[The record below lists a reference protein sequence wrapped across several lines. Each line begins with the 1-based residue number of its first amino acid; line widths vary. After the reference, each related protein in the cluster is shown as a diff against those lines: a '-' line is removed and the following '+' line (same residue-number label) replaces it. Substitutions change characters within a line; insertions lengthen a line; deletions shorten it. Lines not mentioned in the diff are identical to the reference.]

1 MIIATSGHVDHG
13 KTSLV
18 RRLTGIDTD
27 RLVEEK
33 KRGLTIDLGYAYCSR
48 GSNQL
53 GFIDVPGHTK
63 FINNMVAGV
72 GEIDFGLLVIAADDG
87 PMPQTQEHLAILN
100 LIGVTKGAIALTKT
114 DRVDARR
121 VAEVTE
127 QIKSLAMDTFLSQ
140 DNCEIFKISN
150 ETGDGIEALA
160 DYLYDTSSRLESK
173 SATGFFRLSIDRC
186 FSVKGSGLVVTGSVL
201 AGQASVGDQ
210 VLINPGQHIARIR
223 GIHRQNKPSDMGR
236 AGDRCA
242 INISA
247 QGLEKTDIHRGS
259 HLSTKLDKRETERCD
274 IALHILP
281 DEARSL
287 KHWTSVHVHFAASH
301 TRGRVATLDS
311 TAIAPGTTGLAQLV
325 LTEPLNLCVGDSI
338 IIRDQAAERTLG
350 GGFVLDP
357 VSVVRGRAKPDR
369 VALLNKIKTA
379 WDSRQ
384 VDITLTSSIDANPL
398 GVPISTIENA
408 FNFTKSEIEEH
419 LGLIHQ
425 TGKPIA
431 TLEKASSDQI
441 YLSEDDQLIS
451 DQNLK
456 NLTSSMSE
464 KLQSLLNNDKQ
475 KNGATLSQISSM
487 ISNKLSAGVATLAA
501 NSLVAKEKW
510 SFANGLYGLS
520 GHRAEMSSAAAKL
533 WEKVE
538 PILQSDPI
546 RPPVVHD
553 LAKTLNLPPRA
564 LEKLLSELTKLGYL
578 IKPVSNRYF
587 LPEGISQLELHVH
600 ETSRLNADG
609 KFSVKE
615 YRDVTQI
622 GRNLCIE
629 ILEYFDIK
637 RITQRIGDQ
646 RITIAK
652 QS

>member
-18 RRLTGIDTD
+18 KRLTGTDTD
-27 RLVEEK
+27 RLDEEK

-48 GSNQL
+48 GDDQL
-53 GFIDVPGHTK
+53 GFIDVPGHIR

-87 PMPQTQEHLAILN
+87 PMPQTREHLAILN
-100 LIGVTKGAIALTKT
+100 LIGVTQGAVALTKT
-114 DRVDARR
+114 DRVDAHRI
-121 VAEVTE
+121 AEVKE
-127 QIKSLAMDTFLSQ
+127 QINLMTADTFLSQ
-140 DNCEIFKISN
+140 GNCEIFEVSN
-150 ETGDGIEALA
+150 ETGEGIESLA
-160 DYLYDTSSRLESK
+160 DYLFGASARIESK

-186 FSVKGSGLVVTGSVL
+186 FSIKGSGLVVTGSVL
-201 AGQASVGDQ
+201 SGQASVGDQ

-223 GIHRQNKPSDMGR
+223 GIHRQNKQAETSR

-242 INISA
+242 INLSA

-259 HLSTKLDKRETERCD
+259 HLSTNLARGETERCD
-274 IALHILP
+274 IALSILP
-281 DEARSL
+281 DESKSL

-311 TAIAPGTTGLAQLV
+311 TAIAPGKNGLAQLV
-325 LTEPLNLCVGDSI
+325 LTEPLSLCVGDSI

-350 GGFVLDP
+350 GGIVLDP
-357 VSVVRGRAKPDR
+357 VSVIRGRAKPDR
-369 VALLNKIKTA
+369 VTLLSEIRSA
-379 WDSRQ
+379 WNTGLT
-384 VDITLTSSIDANPL
+384 DITLK
-398 GVPISTIENA
+398 STINTRPFGVFASTLEHA
-408 FNFTKSEIEEH
+408 FNFTRTELEAH
-419 LGLIHQ
+419 LQLINQ
-425 TGKPIA
+425 AIDKDP
-431 TLEKASSDQI
+431 SSKI
-441 YLSEDDQLIS
+441 LKSEDDQLIS
-451 DQNLK
+451 EVNLK
-456 NLTSSMSE
+456 TLSASMSE
-464 KLQSLLNNDKQ
+464 KLESLLKNDRQ
-475 KNGATLSQISSM
+475 KNGATLNQIIATVSS
-487 ISNKLSAGVATLAA
+487 KLTTGIATLAA
-501 NSLVAKEKW
+501 NSLVATKKW
-510 SFANGLYGLS
+510 SFINGQYSLY
-520 GHRAEMSSAAAKL
+520 GHRAELSGAASKL

-538 PILQSDPI
+538 PILKTDPI

-578 IKPVSNRYF
+578 VKPASNRYF
-587 LPEGISQLELHVH
+587 LPEGISQLEHHVY
-600 ETSRLNADG
+600 ETAGLNADG

-646 RITIAK
+646 RITIAQK
-652 QS
+652 P

>member
-33 KRGLTIDLGYAYCSR
+33 ERGLTIDLGYAYCSR
-48 GSNQL
+48 DGHQL

-114 DRVDARR
+114 DRVDSRR
-121 VAEVTE
+121 IAQVTE
-127 QIKSLAMDTFLSQ
+127 QIKLLAMDTFLSK
-140 DNCEIFKISN
+140 DDCRIFEVSN
-150 ETGDGIEALA
+150 ETGEGIEALA

-223 GIHRQNKPSDMGR
+223 GIHRQNKPSDTGH

-259 HLSTKLDKRETERCD
+259 HLSTNLNKGETERCD
-274 IALHILP
+274 ITLRILP
-281 DEARSL
+281 DQTRSL
-287 KHWTSVHVHFAASH
+287 KHWTSVNVHFAASR
-301 TRGRVATLDS
+301 TQGRVATLNS

-325 LTEPLNLCVGDSI
+325 LTEPLSLCVGDRI
-338 IIRDQAAERTLG
+338 IIRDQAAQRTLG

-369 VALLNKIKTA
+369 VALLSKIKTA
-379 WDSRQ
+379 WDTGN
-384 VDITLTSSIDANPL
+384 VDLTLKGSIDANPFGL
-398 GVPISTIENA
+398 STSTIENA
-408 FNFTKSEIEEH
+408 FNFTRTEIEEH
-419 LGLIHQ
+419 LGLVHQ
-425 TGKPIA
+425 TTKPTA
-431 TLEKASSDQI
+431 SLDNASSKQI

-456 NLTSSMSE
+456 KLTASMSE
-464 KLQSLLNNDKQ
+464 KIQSLLKNDKQ
-475 KNGATLSQISSM
+475 KNGATLSQIRAT
-487 ISNKLSAGVATLAA
+487 ISGKLSVGVATLAA
-501 NSLVAKEKW
+501 NSLVANEKW
-510 SFANGLYGLS
+510 SFDNGIYGVS

-538 PILQSDPI
+538 PILKSDPI

-587 LPEGISQLELHVH
+587 LLEGISQLEQYVY

-609 KFSVKE
+609 KFTVKE
-615 YRDVTQI
+615 YRDMTQI

-652 QS
+652 Q